1 MTPEV
6 TQLSILGKILMGS
19 EESDRRDSA
28 WTKALQD
35 QGGGGNGTGKELA
48 HIFTQTAV
56 PGKLWANELPS
67 L

>member
-1 MTPEV
+1 
-6 TQLSILGKILMGS
+6 MGS